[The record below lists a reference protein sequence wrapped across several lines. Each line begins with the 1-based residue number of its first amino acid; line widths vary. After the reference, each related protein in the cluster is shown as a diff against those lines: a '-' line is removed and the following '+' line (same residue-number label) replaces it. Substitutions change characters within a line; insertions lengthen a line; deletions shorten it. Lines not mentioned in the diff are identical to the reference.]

1 MFLTFV
7 ILFLPMSYFADD
19 GSLKLD
25 TDIITNSVQET
36 TTNRIEAKYAPNLFL
51 NRTQKVIQEKTKTT
65 KELLQG
71 AEQIAF
77 KDKKDYSIY
86 QLKTQSIKSS
96 LFHRYKIEENFSAV
110 RVRNKSFEEVIGN
123 LLTGLFLLAMVLL
136 GTFLGRKWHGLRK
149 NRTDNSV

>member
-1 MFLTFV
+1 
-7 ILFLPMSYFADD
+7 MSYFADD

-86 QLKTQSIKSS
+86 KLKTQSQSIKSS

-110 RVRNKSFEEVIGN
+110 RVRNKSMKRYMIFFVY
-123 LLTGLFLLAMVLL
+123 LFSI
-136 GTFLGRKWHGLRK
+136 F
-149 NRTDNSV
+149 